1 MKTLLLAF
9 IVLCYSLIGF
19 SQTTELKLTTDI
31 YHNNEELFHSHQG
44 EGPWDSTLAMSIGY
58 ANIKSLRAQI
68 EAALNIKLDYFKK
81 WNPDGEAHITVV
93 TPNEFWDVLKLK
105 LDMNRIEAIADQYDI
120 QESRLSILGIGSAK
134 GIVNG
139 KEAETFFVIVD
150 SAQLRNIRQQ
160 IFYAFTRAGG
170 DRGSFDPTWFF
181 PHITIGYIETDLHE
195 SNGVLKNLKHSLDK
209 RFPFKT
215 VP

>member
-1 MKTLLLAF
+1 LKTLLLTL

-44 EGPWDSTLAMSIGY
+44 EGPWDSALAMSIAY
-58 ANIKSLRAQI
+58 VNIKSLRAQI

-81 WNPDGEAHITVV
+81 WDPQGEAHVTVV
-93 TPNEFWDVLKLK
+93 TPNEFWDVLKIK
-105 LDMNRIEAIADQYDI
+105 LDMKRIEAIADQYDI
-120 QESRLSILGIGSAK
+120 QEARLSILGIGSAK

-139 KEAETFFVIVD
+139 KQAETFFLIVD

-160 IFYAFTRAGG
+160 IFYAFVREGG

-181 PHITIGYIETDLHE
+181 PHITIGYLETDLHE
-195 SNGVLKNLKHSLDK
+195 SNGILKNLKHTLDK
-209 RFPFKT
+209 RFALKIIP
-215 VP
+215 